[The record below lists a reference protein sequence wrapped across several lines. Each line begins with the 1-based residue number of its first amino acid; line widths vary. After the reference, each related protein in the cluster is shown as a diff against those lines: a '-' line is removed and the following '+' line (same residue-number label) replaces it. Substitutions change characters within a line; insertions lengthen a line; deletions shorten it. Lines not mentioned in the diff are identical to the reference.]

1 MNLTNLFIGSEQS
14 KYASIAIFCAIIA
27 ICLCVLFTD
36 NEMTF
41 GQRLMIIF
49 VIIIY
54 TLPYVLLSLF
64 ELTCISSYNNN
75 KSGACWWYGSIIS
88 AVIIFISVIVVIS
101 ALMSML
107 TYTDASNKISASE
120 DISKLSPEKADN
132 VAKIMMEDEAVSKE
146 IVVEEKPQMVHNI
159 PTMYNNESPKYT
171 VEEPNYNSGT
181 IEGYESTLTSG
192 GASIQV
198 YYHNFYKYNIN
209 SIIIIIIILNIII
222 HII

>member
-64 ELTCISSYNNN
+64 ELTCISAYNNN
-75 KSGACWWYGSIIS
+75 KSGACWWFGFIIS
-88 AVIIFISVIVVIS
+88 AVIIFISVIVIIS
-101 ALMSML
+101 SIMSML
-107 TYTDASNKISASE
+107 TYTDASNKINVSE
-120 DISKLSPEKADN
+120 DLSKLSPQKADD
-132 VAKIMMEDEAVSKE
+132 VAKIMMEVPTPVSKE
-146 IVVEEKPQMVHNI
+146 VVVETAPMVHNI
-159 PTMYNNESPKYT
+159 PTMYNNETPKYQN
-171 VEEPNYNSGT
+171 EEPNNNSST
-181 IEGYESTLTSG
+181 IEGIESILTNAGS
-192 GASIQV
+192 SI
-198 YYHNFYKYNIN
+198 YD
-209 SIIIIIIILNIII
+209 
-222 HII
+222 

>member
-64 ELTCISSYNNN
+64 ELTCISSYNH

-88 AVIIFISVIVVIS
+88 AIIVFISLIVIIS
-101 ALMSML
+101 AIISML
-107 TYTDASNKISASE
+107 TYTDASNKIKVSE
-120 DISKLSPEKADN
+120 DLSKLSPEKADD
-132 VAKIMMEDEAVSKE
+132 VAKIMMENVPVSKE
-146 IVVEEKPQMVHNI
+146 IVVEEKPQMEHNI

-171 VEEPNYNSGT
+171 IEEPTYNSST
-181 IEGYESTLTSG
+181 IEGYESSLTNG
-192 GASIQV
+192 YATI
-198 YYHNFYKYNIN
+198 
-209 SIIIIIIILNIII
+209 
-222 HII
+222 

>member
-64 ELTCISSYNNN
+64 ELTCITSYHH

-88 AVIIFISVIVVIS
+88 ALIIFISVIVIIS
-101 ALMSML
+101 SIISML
-107 TYTDASNKISASE
+107 TYTDASNKIKISE
-120 DISKLSPEKADN
+120 DLSKLSPEKADD
-132 VAKIMMEDEAVSKE
+132 VAKIMMEDVPVSKE
-146 IVVEEKPQMVHNI
+146 VEEKPQMVHNI

-171 VEEPNYNSGT
+171 MEEPTYNSST
-181 IEGYESTLTSG
+181 IEGYESSLTSG
-192 GASIQV
+192 GATI
-198 YYHNFYKYNIN
+198 
-209 SIIIIIIILNIII
+209 
-222 HII
+222 

>member
-27 ICLCVLFTD
+27 ICLCVLFTN

-88 AVIIFISVIVVIS
+88 AFIIFISLTVIIS
-101 ALMSML
+101 SLMSML
-107 TYTDASNKISASE
+107 TYTDATNKIE
-120 DISKLSPEKADN
+120 ISDKITHMSSEKADD
-132 VAKIMMEDEAVSKE
+132 VAKNMMEEESVEKKVD
-146 IVVEEKPQMVHNI
+146 IVDKKVDMVHNV
-159 PTMYNNESPKYT
+159 PTMYNNESASFNT
-171 VEEPNYNSGT
+171 NEEFNYNSPT
-181 IEGYESTLTSG
+181 IDGFESTLTG
-192 GASIQV
+192 VGASI
-198 YYHNFYKYNIN
+198 I
-209 SIIIIIIILNIII
+209 
-222 HII
+222 